1 LIEARERIVVV
12 DVLGDVIW
20 KIFEALKRAQ
30 EVSVHGVD
38 IL

>member
-1 LIEARERIVVV
+1 LIEAQEGIVVV

-20 KIFEALKRAQ
+20 EIFEVLKRAQ
-30 EVSVHGVD
+30 EISVHSVD